1 MKKFKALLALLLALV
16 MVFAIAGCAKDDS
29 AEPSDSPDAA
39 PSDAAEPSDSAEPSD
54 DANDGEWPNY
64 TIGYNCLGSGVWI
77 LDTHQALNTY
87 YIESIGSSVNAASAN
102 FSSDQMLK
110 DIQNQ
115 INAGEDGHMYFGAF
129 GTLTQAVSDLFQQNE
144 VYWVNWDQQIDA
156 DMMDE
161 VRENPYFVGSVGSR
175 QSEIAYVLA
184 ETAYEMGYRKA
195 LQMAGAIGD
204 VAHDARMEGFQK
216 RFEELGG
223 ETISIARCTDPSE
236 AAAKGDDIIAAYGSE
251 ADCFY
256 ALNMDFALGAYQAI
270 EKYGY
275 TGKIML
281 FSSEADAWGVE
292 MIKAGNMVAD
302 TYVAHD
308 GAWGSALLINAL
320 DGHPVLDENGQAP
333 YSNDLMTWIITE
345 DRADFYQAHY
355 VDGFPV
361 TDALYQSMLYRYN
374 PDVTWEY
381 MNDLLGSFTWDTVYD
396 SWQNA

>member
-1 MKKFKALLALLLALV
+1 MKKFKTLLALLLALV
-16 MVFAIAGCAKDDS
+16 MVFAIVGCAKTDDEG
-29 AEPSDSPDAA
+29 EPSDSPDA
-39 PSDAAEPSDSAEPSD
+39 SPSDSASPDTSD
-54 DANDGEWPNY
+54 DPGDADGEYPNY

-87 YIESIGSSVNAASAN
+87 YIESIGSTVNAASAN

-129 GTLTQAVSDLFQQNE
+129 GTLTQAVSDLFEQNG
-144 VYWVNWDQQIDA
+144 VYWVNWDQQIDTA
-156 DMMDE
+156 IIDE
-161 VRENPYFVGSVGSR
+161 IRENPYFVGSVGS
-175 QSEIAYVLA
+175 QQDKIAYVLA
-184 ETAYEMGYRKA
+184 ETAYEMGYRNA

-204 VAHDARMEGFQK
+204 VAHDARMAGFQE

-223 ETISIARCTDPSE
+223 KVISIARCTDPSE
-236 AAAKGDDIIAAYGSE
+236 AAAKGDDLIAAYGAE

-275 TGKIML
+275 EGEIMM

-292 MIKAGNMVAD
+292 MIKAGNMVCD

-320 DGHPVLDENGQAP
+320 DGHAILDENGEAP
-333 YSNDLMTWIITE
+333 YSNALMTWIITE
-345 DRADFYQAHY
+345 DRADFYQEHY

-361 TDALYQSMLYRYN
+361 TDEVYQSMLYRYN

-381 MNDLLGSFTWDTVYD
+381 MNDLLAGFDYD
-396 SWQNA
+396 FCYESWQ